1 VRRPIR
7 PRWLLRLA
15 KQLVPEQ
22 VGQGQ
27 PRNTDLRRAIS
38 TAYYALFHAITR
50 AAAEHALP
58 GAPEAEKNTFT
69 RHVNHAAIR
78 QVCGWIN
85 GKEPPQAVEATVA
98 RLRGNARISAVA
110 ATFVALHQARED
122 ADYNHEADITRPTT
136 LGLIRRSETAVGV
149 VEADFATDDFRSLL
163 GLLSLKMSLRKD
175 AASQQ

>member
-1 VRRPIR
+1 MRRAIR

-15 KQLVPEQ
+15 HDLAPDQ

-58 GAPEAEKNTFT
+58 GAPESEQNAFT
-69 RHVNHAAIR
+69 RHVGHTAIK

-85 GKEPPQAVEATVA
+85 GDQPPQAIAATVD
-98 RLRGNARISAVA
+98 RLRGNARVSAVA
-110 ATFVALHQARED
+110 ATFSALHQARED
-122 ADYNHEADITRPTT
+122 ADYNHDADITRPTT
-136 LGLIRRSETAVGV
+136 LGLIQRSENAVQI
-149 VEADFATDDFRSLL
+149 VEADAATNDFRSFL
-163 GLLSLKMSLRKD
+163 GLLSLKMSLRNG
-175 AASQQ
+175 